1 MCADVVC
8 QKLVVCSVLGV
19 VEDVKHK
26 LRERLKEM
34 IREESVEDTLPD
46 RTFAERLQAE
56 GFPVKSRRCV
66 FLLRNELGIPKASDR
81 GTQRMSRTGWDLR
94 VGGPVTE
101 ALKELLEREK
111 TVKVAFS
118 DAELAEQL
126 RRGGLKASEWLVT
139 KHRKALGVP
148 AAGHRAGV
156 SKWDVHH
163 QRRLDLIQQAVSG
176 EDPYHPVTDR
186 ELIHLLKESG
196 YPRTSRPLI
205 SALRKKL
212 GIASATA
219 RGLKPLHRER
229 KPSAKMLARV
239 ECLRGVVQGEDPRHP
254 YPDRVLAEI
263 MEERGHPVSKGQVF
277 ALRRWAGIPSSCK
290 GRMRDGV

>member
-34 IREESVEDTLPD
+34 IREEESVEDTLPD

-139 KHRKALGVP
+139 KHRKALGV
-148 AAGHRAGV
+148 

-254 YPDRVLAEI
+254 YPDRD
-263 MEERGHPVSKGQVF
+263 PVSKGQVF